1 MGRTSPSRLVER
13 MRDAGIRVTSPRR
26 AIVQVLEEAGD
37 HLDVEEI
44 TERAKAVDPS
54 VHRATVY
61 RTLGLLKG
69 LGLVDELDLLHL
81 EGDRH
86 YYEVRRETEHAHV
99 ICLTCRRVLEL
110 SGQVMADLRADLEQE
125 TGFAVK
131 FLRMEVGGACPDC
144 AGRGRR
150 APGADQ
156 A

>member
-1 MGRTSPSRLVER
+1 LVDR

-26 AIVQVLEEAGD
+26 AIVRVLEEAGD

-86 YYEVRRETEHAHV
+86 FYEVRREAEHAHV
-99 ICLTCRRVLEL
+99 ICLTCRRVVEL
-110 SGQVMADLRADLEQE
+110 SGQVMADLRANLEQE
-125 TGFAVK
+125 TGYSVQ
-131 FLRMEVGGACPDC
+131 FLRMEVGGTCPACM
-144 AGRGRR
+144 GRTR
-150 APGADQ
+150 AATKPGQ

>member
-1 MGRTSPSRLVER
+1 

-26 AIVQVLEEAGD
+26 AIVQVLEEASD
-37 HLDVEEI
+37 HLDVEVI
-44 TERAKAVDPS
+44 TERAKAIDPS

-99 ICLTCRRVLEL
+99 ICLTCRRVYEL
-110 SGQVMADLRADLEQE
+110 SGRVMADLRASLEQE
-125 TGFAVK
+125 TGYAVK
-131 FLRMEVGGACPDC
+131 FLRMEVGGACPAC
-144 AGRGRR
+144 AGRARM
-150 APGADQ
+150 ATKPGQ

>member
-1 MGRTSPSRLVER
+1 

-26 AIVQVLEEAGD
+26 AIVRVLEEAGD

-86 YYEVRRETEHAHV
+86 FYEVRRESEHAHV
-99 ICLTCRRVLEL
+99 ICLTCRRVVEL
-110 SGQVMADLRADLEQE
+110 SGRVMADLRANLAQE
-125 TGFAVK
+125 TGYSVK
-131 FLRMEVGGACPDC
+131 FLRMEVGGVCPAC
-144 AGRGRR
+144 AGRAR
-150 APGADQ
+150 AASEPDQ